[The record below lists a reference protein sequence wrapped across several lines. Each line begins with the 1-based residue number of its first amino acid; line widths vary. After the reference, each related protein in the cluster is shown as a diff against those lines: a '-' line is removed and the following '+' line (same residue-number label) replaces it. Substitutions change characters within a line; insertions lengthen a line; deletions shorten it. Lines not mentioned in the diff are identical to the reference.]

1 MALEVYN
8 LRMTGN
14 GGWAT
19 SWGVERQF
27 FPTPAPKKGEGRK
40 DRVFDKGAEVRKEN
54 IKAIVE
60 RLKQNPP
67 RNH

>member
-8 LRMTGN
+8 LCMGTI
-14 GGWAT
+14 GGWGSMSA
-19 SWGVERQF
+19 VEKQF
-27 FPTPAPKKGEGRK
+27 FPTPAPKKGEERK
-40 DRVFDKGAEVRKEN
+40 DRVFDKGAEVRKDN
-54 IKAIVE
+54 IKALVA